1 VKRFWRSRA
10 FRKFRRNRLAV
21 VASVVI
27 GVYLVIA
34 AFVFA
39 GGISRDQVFAQV
51 GPRSVPGF
59 GVAQDAEK
67 RVEDALYLVRRVER
81 ALGRADVGE
90 ALAEIRLG
98 RRRVADRPVGEL
110 RAAVAE
116 ANAIVEGFEG
126 VEDLTEAPERLPEI
140 EKLEDAAASLYAPLE
155 GWDAFVQ
162 GFNLWLGTDRQGRS
176 IAMRAFY
183 SIKVAIQ
190 IGVVTSLVAVIFGGL
205 LGAAAGYFGGSVDYV
220 VQWLYSVVSSVPYLV
235 LLGLLVYMFSASPL
249 EQTLVPVYVAFGAT
263 FWVGP
268 CRVVRGETLR
278 VKELDYVMAA
288 NALGQERFVILLRH
302 IVPNVAHLLFVNFS
316 LLFIAAIK
324 SEVILTFL
332 GLGVKNEPSW
342 GIMISQSASEVVNQ
356 FFWQIGSATAL
367 MFLLVLAFNV
377 LTDALQDA
385 LDPKHIA

>member
-1 VKRFWRSRA
+1 MKRFWRSRA